1 MATMSIEKY
10 RAFPKIQLEDRNWPD
25 NPITESP
32 IWCSVDLRD
41 GNQSLRTPMNLE
53 EKLEFFEL
61 LVRIGFKEIEVG
73 FPSSSDTEYEFLRT
87 LIENQLIPDDVTIQ
101 VLSQARE
108 HLIER
113 TFEAIEGAKRVIFHL
128 YNSTSTLQRQVVF
141 KMNRKEIIE
150 IAVEGTRQVKSLA
163 PKGKDSD
170 FVFQYSPESFT
181 GTELDFSLDICQAV
195 MDVWQPTVENK
206 AILNLPATVEMS
218 TPNLYADMIE
228 WFGRSYQER
237 DSIILSVHTHN
248 DRGTGVAATELALMA
263 GADRVEG
270 TIFGCGERT
279 GNVDIVNLAL
289 NLFSQGVDPRLDF
302 SDINRIASIYQKCTD
317 MPIHPR
323 HPYVGELVYTAFSG
337 SHQDAIKKGMDVSEP
352 HNEGFWAVPYLPIDP
367 RDVGRTYKKIIQIN
381 SQSGKGGVAFILEKE
396 FGFKLP
402 KAMHPE
408 FGLIIQQ
415 VTDETGQEI
424 HPNKIFEHFKKEYLE
439 ISNPISLKSCE
450 ILTKNEKTKVSAQ
463 LVYGDKDLVVEG
475 EGNGPLDALGN
486 GLKNADVARFRLVT
500 YTEHALNQTTSSS
513 AVAYIGLELGNSIY
527 YGVGIDPNIGI
538 ASFRAMI
545 SALNRALQGKQQLFG
560 EYLVASE

>member
-1 MATMSIEKY
+1 MSIEKY
-10 RAFPKIQLEDRNWPD
+10 RAYPRIELEHRTWPD
-25 NPITESP
+25 KSITKAP

-41 GNQSLRTPMNLE
+41 GNQSLKTPMNLE

-61 LVRIGFKEIEVG
+61 LVKIGFKEIEVG
-73 FPSSSDTEYEFLRT
+73 FPSSSETEFEFVRT
-87 LIENQLIPDDVTIQ
+87 LIEDNLIPEDVTIQ
-101 VLSQARE
+101 VLTQSRA
-108 HLIER
+108 HLIEK

-141 KMNRKEIIE
+141 KMNRREIIE
-150 IAVEGTRQVKSLA
+150 LAIEGTRQIKKLA
-163 PKGKDSD
+163 PKEKTSD

-195 MDVWQPTVENK
+195 MDIWNPTKKHK

-228 WFGRSYQER
+228 WFGKHYKNR
-237 DSIILSVHTHN
+237 DSIIISVHTHN

-289 NLFSQGVDPRLDF
+289 NLFSQGVDPKLDF
-302 SDINRIASIYQKCTD
+302 SDINRVATIYQKCTN

-337 SHQDAIKKGMDVSEP
+337 SHQDAIKKGMDVYETQ
-352 HNEGFWAVPYLPIDP
+352 NEGLWAVPYLPIDP
-367 RDVGRTYKKIIQIN
+367 EDVGRTYKRIIQIN
-381 SQSGKGGVAFILEKE
+381 SQSGKGGVAYILEKE

-408 FGLIIQQ
+408 FGRIIQR
-415 VTDETGQEI
+415 VVEKSGHGI
-424 HPNKIFEHFKKEYLE
+424 RPNQIFENFQKEYLD
-439 ISNPISLKSCE
+439 ISTPISLKSCE
-450 ILTKNEKTKVSAQ
+450 IKTKDEITKVKAQ
-463 LVYGDKDLVVEG
+463 LVYNDTDLTVKG

-486 GLKNADVARFRLVT
+486 GLKKAGIAGFRLVT
-500 YTEHALNQTTSSS
+500 YTEHALHQTTSSS
-513 AVAYIGLELGNSIY
+513 AVSYIGLELGDSVF

-545 SALNRALQGKQQLFG
+545 SALNRAMQCKQQQ
-560 EYLVASE
+560 VDSNSAVVVN